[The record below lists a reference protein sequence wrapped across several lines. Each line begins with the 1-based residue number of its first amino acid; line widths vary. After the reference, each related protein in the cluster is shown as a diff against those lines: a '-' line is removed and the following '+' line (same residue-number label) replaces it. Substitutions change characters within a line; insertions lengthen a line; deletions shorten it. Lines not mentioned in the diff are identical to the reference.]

1 MPSCRPLPFFMILQP
16 EEIHTMLDCLSAKT
30 PLLSKGQL
38 SLSLRR
44 PSGSLGLV
52 VEGCVDVMKEDF
64 WGNTNL
70 MTRCRP
76 GDIFGESYAIR
87 TNCALE
93 VSLYA
98 EQNSTVLYL
107 NVSKMMTLCSRA
119 CEFHNQLTRNL
130 LSVLAERNFQL
141 GQKLEHM
148 TKRTTREKLLSYL
161 SSERADP
168 EVRLLIFPLIRQQ
181 LADYLS
187 VDRSAMSNELCHLR
201 DEGLISFQKNP
212 LHGAIPFVLRKST
225 QIPYFEPYRCRLS
238 NVRSALKFPSASHT
252 TSFTSM

>member
-1 MPSCRPLPFFMILQP
+1 MCGCHEGGFLGQHKSDDPLP
-16 EEIHTMLDCLSAKT
+16 
-30 PLLSKGQL
+30 
-38 SLSLRR
+38 
-44 PSGSLGLV
+44 
-52 VEGCVDVMKEDF
+52 
-64 WGNTNL
+64 
-70 MTRCRP
+70 P

-161 SSERADP
+161 SSEARRSGSSSFDIP
-168 EVRLLIFPLIRQQ
+168 FNRQQ

-201 DEGLISFQKNP
+201 DEGLISFQKN
-212 LHGAIPFVLRKST
+212 HFTV
-225 QIPYFEPYRCRLS
+225 Q
-238 NVRSALKFPSASHT
+238 FPSS
-252 TSFTSM
+252 

>member
-1 MPSCRPLPFFMILQP
+1 MQTFQGYDALLQASPVFYDIAP
-16 EEIHTMLDCLSAKT
+16 EEIHAMLDCLSAKT
-30 PLLSKGQL
+30 LSYPKGSFL
-38 SLSLRR
+38 FHYGDHLD
-44 PSGSLGLV
+44 SLGLV
-52 VEGCVDVMKEDF
+52 LEGCVDVMKEDF

-161 SSERADP
+161 SSEAR
-168 EVRLLIFPLIRQQ
+168 
-181 LADYLS
+181 
-187 VDRSAMSNELCHLR
+187 RSR
-201 DEGLISFQKNP
+201 K
-212 LHGAIPFVLRKST
+212 FV
-225 QIPYFEPYRCRLS
+225 F
-238 NVRSALKFPSASHT
+238 
-252 TSFTSM
+252 

>member
-1 MPSCRPLPFFMILQP
+1 MQTFQGYDALLQASPVFYDIAP
-16 EEIHTMLDCLSAKT
+16 EEIHAMLDCLSAKT
-30 PLLSKGQL
+30 LSYPKGSFL
-38 SLSLRR
+38 FHYGDHLD
-44 PSGSLGLV
+44 SLGLV

-161 SSERADP
+161 SSEARRSGSSSFDIP
-168 EVRLLIFPLIRQQ
+168 FNRQQ

-187 VDRSAMSNELCHLR
+187 VDRSAMSNGLCHLR
-201 DEGLISFQKNP
+201 DEGLISFQKN
-212 LHGAIPFVLRKST
+212 HFTV
-225 QIPYFEPYRCRLS
+225 Q
-238 NVRSALKFPSASHT
+238 FPSS
-252 TSFTSM
+252 